1 MARTVGTQ
9 CDGRGARYRPPEAD
23 VVWQEFADETIIIR
37 LDTGTYYSLN
47 PAAAAVWRLSC
58 AGHTLAEAIEA
69 CRGGA
74 AVPEGDIAALWER
87 LVEAQLVRPALAGTA
102 PPGEATA
109 TDLESPPRMTEYTD
123 MQDLF
128 ALDPVHDVDESG
140 WPSTRPQSATPIG

>member
-1 MARTVGTQ
+1 MAGKG
-9 CDGRGARYRPPEAD
+9 DGWCARYRAPGPD
-23 VVWQEFADETIIIR
+23 VVSQEFDDETIVIR

-47 PAAAAVWRLSC
+47 PAAAAVWRLSS

-74 AVPEGDIAALWER
+74 AVPDGDIATVWER
-87 LVEAQLVRPALAGTA
+87 LVQAGLVCPALPGMDTPAKA
-102 PPGEATA
+102 PATH
-109 TDLESPPRMTEYTD
+109 LESPPQMREYAD

-140 WPSTRPQSATPIG
+140 WPSTQPLSATPIE